1 MRLFYRRNPLDMTEH
16 RPPAIFIADAVGLDF
31 LNSVA
36 VPSEEPVEWLT
47 GGEDLLA
54 WLKQAGLVPPD
65 VHDAWKK
72 KAAAGE
78 LDAVARQARELR
90 EWFRGFVHKHRGK
103 PLKPSILNQLEPI
116 NRLLAR
122 DEEFSQITARDR
134 AADLPHA
141 HSQAASGLDWRTQ
154 RRWRTPS
161 SLLFPIARAMGDVV
175 CETDF
180 THVKACEGPTCTLL
194 FLDRT
199 RGHARR
205 WCSMAVCGNR
215 AKQAAYRERSQ

>member
-1 MRLFYRRNPLDMTEH
+1 MIDH

-36 VPSEEPVEWLT
+36 IPVDTQVEWLT

-54 WLKQAGLVPPD
+54 WLKRAGLVPTD
-65 VHDAWKK
+65 VHDCWKK

-78 LDAVARQARELR
+78 LDGVAKQARELR
-90 EWFRGFVHKHRGK
+90 EWFRAFVHKHRGR
-103 PLKPSILNQLEPI
+103 PLKPGVLSQLEPI

-122 DEEFSQITARDR
+122 DEEFGQITGRGR
-134 AADLPHA
+134 AGDLVHA
-141 HSQAASGLDWRTQ
+141 HEQAASGLDWRTQ
-154 RRWRTPS
+154 RRWRSPS
-161 SLLFPIARAMGDVV
+161 SLLFPIAKAMGDVV
-175 CETDF
+175 CLDNF
-180 THVKACEGPTCTLL
+180 THVKACERPTCTLL
-194 FLDRT
+194 FVDRT

-215 AKQAAYRERSQ
+215 AKQAAHRERSHQERK

>member
-1 MRLFYRRNPLDMTEH
+1 MIDYRPSAD
-16 RPPAIFIADAVGLDF
+16 FIADAVGLDF

-36 VPSEEPVEWLT
+36 VPADKQVEWLA
-47 GGEDLLA
+47 GGDDLLA
-54 WLKQAGLVPPD
+54 WLKQAGLVPID

-90 EWFRGFVHKHRGK
+90 EWFRGFVLKHKGR
-103 PLKPSILNQLEPI
+103 PLKSGVLNQLEPI

-122 DEEFSQITARDR
+122 DEEFSQITARER
-134 AADLPHA
+134 SADPDA
-141 HSQAASGLDWRTQ
+141 HEQAASGLDWRIQ
-154 RRWRTPS
+154 RRWRSPS
-161 SLLFPIARAMGDVV
+161 SLLYPIAKAIGDVV
-175 CETDF
+175 CLTDF

-194 FLDRT
+194 FVDKT

-205 WCSMAVCGNR
+205 WCKMAVCGNR
-215 AKQAAYRERSQ
+215 AKQAAYRERGR